1 MNHRRVSKRDKHLNV
16 ALFQTALNAIKV
28 GLVEVVAGFCIC
40 WMCRNVT
47 VDILIIKTGPAEI
60 SLLVRHGRE

>member
-1 MNHRRVSKRDKHLNV
+1 MDHRRVRKGNKHLNM
-16 ALFQTALNAIKV
+16 ALFQTALDAIKV

-47 VDILIIKTGPAEI
+47 VEIPIIKAGPAEI
-60 SLLVRHGRE
+60 TLLVRHGRE